1 MAKILLV
8 DDDPLI
14 VRMYQTALSY
24 QGFDIESAENGIKA
38 LEKIKKTDYDLI
50 IFDVMMPEMS
60 GLDLLTAIKADPKY
74 KNIPT
79 IALTNLAGTLDAEEI
94 IKLGANKYIIK
105 SEHKPKDIVDAVN
118 ELLQAK

>member
-24 QGFDIESAENGIKA
+24 QGYDIESAENGINA
-38 LEKIKKTDYDLI
+38 LEKIKKTDFDMI

-105 SEHKPKDIVDAVN
+105 
-118 ELLQAK
+118 

>member
-1 MAKILLV
+1 MAKILIV

-14 VRMYQTALSY
+14 IRMYHTALSY
-24 QGFDIESAENGIKA
+24 QGFDIVTAENGIDA
-38 LEKIKKTDYDLI
+38 LDKIKKSEFDLI

-74 KNIPT
+74 KDIPT
-79 IALTNLAGTLDAEEI
+79 IALTNLAGTQDAEEI

-118 ELLQAK
+118 ELLKTT